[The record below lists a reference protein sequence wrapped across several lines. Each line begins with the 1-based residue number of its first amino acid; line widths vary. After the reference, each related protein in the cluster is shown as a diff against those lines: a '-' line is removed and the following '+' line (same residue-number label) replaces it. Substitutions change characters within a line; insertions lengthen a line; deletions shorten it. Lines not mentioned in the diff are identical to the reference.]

1 MNNLQPK
8 KRLVSFDLD
17 MTLLNHRNWEV
28 PRTAMEAI
36 ERLRPH
42 SLVVVASGRNMDAP
56 YSVAYRELLKPD
68 AIIHTNGTRVV
79 AEGRTIYE
87 HLMDKGRLR
96 ELLAFADGNGLAV
109 GLSDD
114 EGDFYTAPRIVEETD
129 RGRWGRTQRQFKDP
143 WRLLEMPV
151 KTLTY
156 VGRPEGA
163 ELLEKRFPDFKFPL
177 FAGRMGADIIE
188 KEASKAEGLKRLCAF
203 YGMDL
208 SQTVAFGDSM
218 NDIEIIQEAGIGV
231 AMGNAVEELK
241 AAADYVTDDIG
252 QDGVWNACVKLG
264 LFE

>member
-1 MNNLQPK
+1 MNNLKPK

-17 MTLLNHRNWEV
+17 MTLLDHRNWEI
-28 PRTAMEAI
+28 PETAMEAV
-36 ERLRPH
+36 ERLRAH
-42 SLVVVASGRNMDAP
+42 SIIAVASGRNMDAP
-56 YSVAYRELLKPD
+56 YSVAYRELLRPD

-87 HLMDKGRLR
+87 HQMDKERLR
-96 ELLAFADGNGLAV
+96 RLLAFAIEQGLAV

-114 EGDFYTAPRIVEETD
+114 EGDFYTEPGMVEEID
-129 RGRWGRTQRQFKDP
+129 RKRWGKTQRQFKDP
-143 WRLLEMPV
+143 WMLMEMPV

-163 ELLEKRFPDFKFPL
+163 ALLEAQFPEFKFPL
-177 FAGRMGADIIE
+177 FAGRMGADIVE
-188 KEASKAEGLKRLCAF
+188 REASKAEGLKRLCDF

-241 AAADYVTDDIG
+241 AAADFVTDEIG
-252 QDGVWNACVKLG
+252 RDGVWNACVKLG

>member
-17 MTLLNHRNWEV
+17 MTLLNHKNWEI
-28 PRTAMEAI
+28 PKTAMEAL

-42 SLVVVASGRNMDAP
+42 SLIVVASGRNMDAP

-79 AEGRTIYE
+79 AEGQTIYE

-96 ELLAFADGNGLAV
+96 ELLDFALKEGLAV

-114 EGDFYTAPRIVEETD
+114 EGDFYTAPQIVKETD
-129 RGRWGRTQRQFKDP
+129 RERWGNTQRQFKDP
-143 WRLLEMPV
+143 WRLMEMPV

-163 ELLEKRFPDFKFPL
+163 ALLEERFPDFKFPL
-177 FAGRMGADIIE
+177 FAGKKGADIIE

-203 YGMDL
+203 YGMEL

-241 AAADYVTDDIG
+241 AAADYVTDDIA